1 MEQLENNTEKP
12 KQKVILFSTRDIV
25 EIYPNN
31 IGLQYQLRQFI
42 NQIKIKSLTTKML
55 KVNSHGPK
63 IKVGYYIARKF
74 KIAIEEYI
82 EKTGYKLCAE
92 RKESMLVILDIIN
105 NKIKKESEDL
115 ENV

>member
-1 MEQLENNTEKP
+1 MENNIEKS
-12 KQKVILFSTRDIV
+12 KQKVILFSTRDVV
-25 EIYPNN
+25 EAYPNN

-42 NQIKIKSLTTKML
+42 NQNKIKSLTTKML

-63 IKVGYYIARKF
+63 IKVGYYSARKF

-92 RKESMLVILDIIN
+92 RKESMFVILDIIN
-105 NKIKKESEDL
+105 NKIKKESE
-115 ENV
+115 EVKNV

>member
-1 MEQLENNTEKP
+1 MENSIEKP

-25 EIYPNN
+25 EAYPNN

-42 NQIKIKSLTTKML
+42 NQVKIKSITTKML

-63 IKVGYYIARKF
+63 IRVGYYSARKF

-115 ENV
+115 KNV

>member
-1 MEQLENNTEKP
+1 MENNIEKS
-12 KQKVILFSTRDIV
+12 KQKVILFSTRDVV
-25 EIYPNN
+25 EAYPNN

-42 NQIKIKSLTTKML
+42 NQNKIKSLTTKML

-63 IKVGYYIARKF
+63 IRVGYYSARKF

-105 NKIKKESEDL
+105 NKIKKESE
-115 ENV
+115 EVKNV